1 MIRLFT
7 YVYMLF
13 LYAPIA
19 IIALFSFH
27 SSASLSFPFEGF
39 STQWYE
45 ALFSSPDFMTALT
58 NSAIVAAGSAI
69 LTTSAC
75 RAHC

>member
-39 STQWYE
+39 STKWYE
-45 ALFSSPDFMTALT
+45 ALFSS
-58 NSAIVAAGSAI
+58 S
-69 LTTSAC
+69 TS
-75 RAHC
+75 